1 MRTLWEKNSPIRSI
15 LTFIMNN
22 TLCFLF
28 LPFTLGLVMNC
39 QGETKESIELKVKSY
54 HLGENKLIS
63 VDEHQSLADTEV
75 SSRLCVS
82 EK

>member
-1 MRTLWEKNSPIRSI
+1 
-15 LTFIMNN
+15 
-22 TLCFLF
+22 
-28 LPFTLGLVMNC
+28 MNC
-39 QGETKESIELKVKSY
+39 QSETKESIELKVKSY

-82 EK
+82 EKKSHKSNLNFLFS